1 MKSLL
6 VACFVIAC
14 YTTNAQQHATS
25 FTQCQLAVDDIL
37 SMQSFDIDEP
47 VSEEAR
53 YIFFELY
60 TELNLIYQTDIND
73 PNMATL
79 VDDFNETLTSAA
91 NLNLDVSM
99 FQADIAH
106 VQSLNI

>member
-6 VACFVIAC
+6 VACIVCAC

-47 VSEEAR
+47 ISEDAR
-53 YIFFELY
+53 HIIFELY
-60 TELNLIYQTDIND
+60 TELNLIYQTDVND
-73 PNMATL
+73 PNMVEL
-79 VDDFNETLTSAA
+79 VEEFNETIVKAEDLD
-91 NLNLDVSM
+91 LNISM
-99 FQADIAH
+99 FQGDITH
-106 VQSLNI
+106 VESLNI